1 MKMKKPESPSRTET
15 PTLTREQIDLTRKL
29 VLASSREPLLPTG
42 TISPCQVCGGDMVTT
57 NNLKKAIAV
66 PMGLVILVG
75 LPGAQCTRCRSV
87 AYDAGALAMILEH
100 SGSEIVADYE
110 TRVTRAS
117 GNTLGTYFKADLSR
131 VLRLSGKEKL
141 HWKVLDEDRALL
153 EVER

>member
-1 MKMKKPESPSRTET
+1 MDKLR
-15 PTLTREQIDLTRKL
+15 QAVNDLVGQGRYRIIHH
-29 VLASSREPLLPTG
+29 AREPLLPTG
-42 TISPCQVCGGDMVTT
+42 TITPCQVCGGDMVTT